1 MIIKILLSSQ
11 NIQRFLKKLIVQ
23 TLNLYI
29 EDMYVNQI
37 VMHGDNVKI
46 ISDFFFSF
54 EIASHITQE
63 SYGLV
68 FGFNTFLALLF
79 QTILT
84 ATVADSA
91 GLALDIR
98 TQVVDIYI

>member
-1 MIIKILLSSQ
+1 MKPSFNQLSGLRHLEVSNSPDIKKFWTLQMEEMFLMIIKILLSSQ

-46 ISDFFFSF
+46 I
-54 EIASHITQE
+54 
-63 SYGLV
+63 
-68 FGFNTFLALLF
+68 
-79 QTILT
+79 
-84 ATVADSA
+84 
-91 GLALDIR
+91 
-98 TQVVDIYI
+98 

>member
-1 MIIKILLSSQ
+1 MEEMFLMIIKILLSSQ

-46 ISDFFFSF
+46 I
-54 EIASHITQE
+54 
-63 SYGLV
+63 
-68 FGFNTFLALLF
+68 
-79 QTILT
+79 
-84 ATVADSA
+84 
-91 GLALDIR
+91 
-98 TQVVDIYI
+98 